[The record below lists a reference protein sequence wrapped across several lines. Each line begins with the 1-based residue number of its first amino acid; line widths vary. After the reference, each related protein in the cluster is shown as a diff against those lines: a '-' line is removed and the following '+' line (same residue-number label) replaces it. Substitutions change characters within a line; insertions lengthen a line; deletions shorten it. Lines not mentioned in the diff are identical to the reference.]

1 MLIPYYMNGRLLP
14 LEELKALGR
23 YLTQDGVRQQLLA
36 RTCVKHK
43 PWYAFHEAPLL
54 CEILRPKI
62 LCKDISETP
71 RFWVDRSGQIVPRH
85 SVYYIVPHNPQA
97 IDVIA
102 DYLKSSSAHR
112 WFAQNC
118 QRASKGFL
126 RLQSRVL
133 RRLPL
138 PDDVVH
144 AALGSGRDARAGL
157 RPRQTELA
165 FMG

>member
-1 MLIPYYMNGRLLP
+1 MLIPYDIYGRLLP
-14 LEELKALGR
+14 LKELKALGR
-23 YLTQDGVRQQLLA
+23 YLMRDGVRQQLLA

-43 PWYAFHEAPLL
+43 PWYAFHETPVLR
-54 CEILRPKI
+54 EILRPKI

-85 SVYYIVPHNPQA
+85 SVYYLVPHNPEA
-97 IDVIA
+97 IDAIA
-102 DYLKSSSAHR
+102 DYLRSPSAHR

-138 PDDVVH
+138 SDDVVQ
-144 AALGSGRDARAGL
+144 AALGGSLNAHTGL